1 MCTFLLNM
9 YPNGQITGFKNKDN
23 VLLYFTKNMCTVD
36 NEEVLQ
42 VDSVDL
48 KSFTTMSELSDH
60 GEVS

>member
-1 MCTFLLNM
+1 M